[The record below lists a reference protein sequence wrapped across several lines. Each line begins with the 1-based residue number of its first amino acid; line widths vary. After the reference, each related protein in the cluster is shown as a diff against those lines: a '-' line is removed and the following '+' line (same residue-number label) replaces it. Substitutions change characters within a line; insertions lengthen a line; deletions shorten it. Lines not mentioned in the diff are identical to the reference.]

1 MDIYVLDSNFEK
13 IDIVDEYLSMIWTE
27 RYSDTGD
34 FQLSTL
40 TDLKWKT
47 LLREGRYLSIP
58 GSNRVQ
64 LIESVEETTK
74 DELRTLNVSGRT
86 PECWLEDRVIMQ
98 EGVYYVGSPISF
110 IVMDIVKSAFG
121 FQQADDPNR
130 NDGITFG
137 GIPNSDATDYD
148 RPVSDAFSAAKGLA
162 DIGNLGFKMV
172 PDGSNL
178 QFSLY
183 VGTVRENLIFSTQTE
198 TLEDT
203 SYLRSTKGYK
213 NIARVKYKAA
223 DGKANWTYI
232 AAPGFDNSVTGFARK
247 VLNVDATDIDHPTVQ
262 NNYLTNMVR
271 TKALIELAKHQKI
284 NLYTGTV
291 HPSSSQRYNVDY
303 GLGDIGTVLSD
314 DGSLRQQVRVTEYI
328 FASDTQEG
336 DRDYPTFAL
345 VE

>member
-1 MDIYVLDSNFEK
+1 MDIYVLDSDFEK

-40 TDLKWKT
+40 IDRKWKN

-64 LIESVEETTK
+64 LIENVEESDK
-74 DELRTLNVSGRT
+74 DNVRSLNVSGRT

-98 EGVYYVGSPISF
+98 EGVYYVDTPISS
-110 IVMDIVKSAFG
+110 IIMDIVQSAFG
-121 FQQADDPNR
+121 YQQADDPNR
-130 NDGITFG
+130 NERIIFAGA
-137 GIPNSDATDYD
+137 PPSDTADYD
-148 RPVSDAFSAAKGLA
+148 RPVSEAFAAAKGLA
-162 DIGNLGFKMV
+162 DIGNLGIRMV
-172 PDGSNL
+172 PVGTNL
-178 QFSLY
+178 QFSVY
-183 VGTVRENLIFSTQTE
+183 SGTLRPNLIFSVQSE

-291 HPSSSQRYNVDY
+291 HPTSSQKYNSHY
-303 GLGDIGTVLSD
+303 SLGDIGTVISD
-314 DGSLRQQVRVTEYI
+314 DGDLKQQVRVTEYI